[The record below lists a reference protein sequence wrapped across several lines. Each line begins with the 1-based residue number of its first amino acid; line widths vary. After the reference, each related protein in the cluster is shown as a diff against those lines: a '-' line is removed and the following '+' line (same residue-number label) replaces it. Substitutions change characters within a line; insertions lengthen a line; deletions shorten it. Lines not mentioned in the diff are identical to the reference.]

1 VSNVA
6 LIVLVVGAVVT
17 VLWLVALTAVTVQRA
32 GRAIDQA
39 TTSAARLTEAS
50 AAIAEHQSVTQRELD
65 RLGDS
70 MERVRSGRSGR
81 AGKQAGW

>member
-1 VSNVA
+1 MSNVA

-32 GRAIDQA
+32 GRAIEEA
-39 TTSAARLTEAS
+39 TSSAARLTAAS
-50 AAIAEHQSVTQRELD
+50 AAIAEHQTVTQRELD

-70 MERVRSGRSGR
+70 LEQVRSTR
-81 AGKQAGW
+81 AGRQGGW

>member
-1 VSNVA
+1 MSNVG

-32 GRAIDQA
+32 GRAIEEA
-39 TTSAARLTEAS
+39 TSSAARLTEAS
-50 AAIAEHQSVTQRELD
+50 AAIAEHQTVTQRELD

-70 MERVRSGRSGR
+70 LERVRSTR
-81 AGKQAGW
+81 AGQRGGW